1 MRWCNPWGWKR
12 SSKASI
18 LWRFWWREM
27 GFLYQSQLVCEKME
41 EVLSS
46 LPCLEWQ
53 KGPHLLHVCAIAM
66 FHSGFFRH
74 FASEQQPNW
83 LSPDKYLVHRGM
95 LGDFC
100 SCVSGDAW
108 SFVLSWPAGL
118 PDLLGQGVRR
128 PVRWGQETWGH
139 SGHYSLP
146 VSFWGTGCV
155 VLWVPRIY
163 SRQCFQSLSRGSVCC
178 WTIVTSKFCSWTC
191 LDICIIH
198 IYIYIIVLQLYTVFP
213 KEQSWPSCPC
223 TTHDQ
228 TLLVTLNHA
237 SWACYLLVPPLLG
250 FEPARLYLQRLWTV
264 FELTTFIALK
274 PEGRI
279 VVQPVIL
286 GPVAGYFVIIQALR
300 IPELFLVPVS
310 WQSLRVIDLAS
321 AIGVIAIISVDLLS
335 IFFGAVLLRKWGRI
349 RSRMAQQIECFSFEH
364 AECHIEAD
372 RIEILGAIKA
382 LARKEGLV
390 PADAPTW
397 LCTKS
402 FELLVQTTVPKRVS
416 GASRHDSSTELKQLR
431 THIIDIVDIMAHSLL
446 NSIIP
451 LIQSSRGTR
460 AAWLHDKTLKGAFR
474 VTGIPCEVACLMA
487 LPSMALVLDVSAVR
501 LRNLQD
507 GGVLDVVVEILQDAC
522 PHGLR
527 K

>member
-108 SFVLSWPAGL
+108 SFALSWPAGL

-155 VLWVPRIY
+155 VLWVPGIY
-163 SRQCFQSLSRGSVCC
+163 SRPCFQSLSRGSVCC

-198 IYIYIIVLQLYTVFP
+198 NNCFTVIHRFSQGAILALVSMYDTWSNPPCHTQPWFMGMLPTRTPFARVWASKVVFAKIVDGFRADDFHCLKARRKDCGAACDSRTSGRLLRHHPSFANPRTVFG
-213 KEQSWPSCPC
+213 SCF
-223 TTHDQ
+223 
-228 TLLVTLNHA
+228 LA
-237 SWACYLLVPPLLG
+237 
-250 FEPARLYLQRLWTV
+250 EPASDW
-264 FELTTFIALK
+264 
-274 PEGRI
+274 
-279 VVQPVIL
+279 
-286 GPVAGYFVIIQALR
+286 
-300 IPELFLVPVS
+300 S
-310 WQSLRVIDLAS
+310 
-321 AIGVIAIISVDLLS
+321 
-335 IFFGAVLLRKWGRI
+335 
-349 RSRMAQQIECFSFEH
+349 C
-364 AECHIEAD
+364 
-372 RIEILGAIKA
+372 
-382 LARKEGLV
+382 
-390 PADAPTW
+390 
-397 LCTKS
+397 
-402 FELLVQTTVPKRVS
+402 
-416 GASRHDSSTELKQLR
+416 
-431 THIIDIVDIMAHSLL
+431 
-446 NSIIP
+446 
-451 LIQSSRGTR
+451 
-460 AAWLHDKTLKGAFR
+460 
-474 VTGIPCEVACLMA
+474 
-487 LPSMALVLDVSAVR
+487 
-501 LRNLQD
+501 
-507 GGVLDVVVEILQDAC
+507 
-522 PHGLR
+522 
-527 K
+527 